1 MPRTNVNC
9 PRCRQPIP
17 ADIQQLFD
25 VREDPQSKARLL
37 SGAVNMAM
45 CPHCGFEGPLSTP
58 VVYHD
63 PEKEMLLTYFPPE
76 MGLPVNEQERII
88 GPLIKQV
95 SDSLPM
101 ELRKGYLLRPQ
112 TMFTFD
118 GMIEKIL
125 AGDGIT
131 KEMIEHQ
138 RSQLKL
144 LERLL
149 TTTAADSRE
158 EIIRQE
164 EALIDEQ
171 FFALLS
177 QIAQASISQ
186 RDEAALQQFGEL
198 QNQLM
203 ALTEVGKKIK
213 VQAEEHQAAIK
224 ALQEASKEGLTRE
237 KLLDLI
243 VKAADS
249 DIRINAYVSMVHSG
263 LDYEFFA
270 LLTSRIEAA
279 ESAEK
284 EKLEALREK
293 LLAMTKKIDEMLRA
307 QMEESRKAVDA
318 IISAPNIEEAVI
330 KNAGAINELFLDAL
344 QNELEQARQAGDLER
359 GAKLNQVAEIIQ
371 KLSTP
376 PEMEIIEKLLGVE
389 TEEERAQLLNSNPD
403 MVTPELVQMLGA
415 FAAQTESDES
425 QPAEVKEQIQAV
437 FSTVMR
443 YAMKNQIVK

>member
-1 MPRTNVNC
+1 MPKTTVSC

-25 VREDPQSKARLL
+25 VRQDPQSKARLL

-76 MGLPVNEQERII
+76 MGMPVNEQERII

-95 SDSLPM
+95 SNSLPM
-101 ELRKGYLLRPQ
+101 EMRKGYLLRPQ

-118 GMIEKIL
+118 GLIENIL

-131 KEMIEHQ
+131 KEMIERQ

-149 TTTAADSRE
+149 STPAADSRA

-171 FFALLS
+171 FFGLLS
-177 QIAQASISQ
+177 QIAQASMSQ
-186 RDEAALQQFGEL
+186 RDEAALQQFGEI
-198 QNQLM
+198 QNQLLE
-203 ALTEVGKKIK
+203 LTEIGKKIK
-213 VQAEEHQAAIK
+213 VQAEDQQEAVK
-224 ALQEASKEGLTRE
+224 ALQEASKDGLTRE

-243 VKAADS
+243 IAAADS
-249 DIRINAYVSMVHSG
+249 DIRLNAYVSMVHSG
-263 LDYEFFA
+263 LDYEFYA
-270 LLTSRIEAA
+270 MLTSRIDAA
-279 ESAEK
+279 EAEEK

-293 LLAMTKKIDEMLRA
+293 LLAMTNKIDEMLRA

-318 IISAPNIEEAVI
+318 IISAPDIEEAVV
-330 KNAGAINELFLDAL
+330 KNAGAINEFFLDAL
-344 QNELEQARQAGDLER
+344 QNELEKAHQASDLER
-359 GAKLNQVAEIIQ
+359 GAKLNQVSEIIR

-376 PEMEIIEKLLGVE
+376 PEMEIVEKLLSVE
-389 TEEERAQLLNSNPD
+389 SDEERAKLLESNPD
-403 MVTPELVQMLGA
+403 MVTPELVQMLGT
-415 FAAQTESDES
+415 FAAQSEADES
-425 QPAEVKEQIQAV
+425 QPDEVKQQIQAV

>member
-1 MPRTNVNC
+1 MPKTTVNC

-25 VREDPQSKARLL
+25 VHQDPQSKARLL
-37 SGAVNMAM
+37 SGAVNVAM

-76 MGLPVNEQERII
+76 MGMPVNEQERII

-118 GMIEKIL
+118 GLIENIL

-131 KEMIEHQ
+131 KEMIERQ

-149 TTTAADSRE
+149 STPAADSRA
-158 EIIRQE
+158 EIIHQE

-171 FFALLS
+171 FFGLLS
-177 QIAQASISQ
+177 QIAQASMSQ
-186 RDEAALQQFGEL
+186 RDEAALQQFGEI
-198 QNQLM
+198 QNQLLE
-203 ALTEVGKKIK
+203 LTEVGKKVK
-213 VQAEEHQAAIK
+213 AQAEEQQEAVK
-224 ALQEASKEGLTRE
+224 ALQEASKDGLTRE

-243 VKAADS
+243 VAAADS
-249 DIRINAYVSMVHSG
+249 DIRLNAYVSMVHSG
-263 LDYEFFA
+263 LDYEFYA
-270 LLTSRIEAA
+270 MLTSRIDAA
-279 ESAEK
+279 EAEEK
-284 EKLEALREK
+284 ENLEALREK
-293 LLAMTKKIDEMLRA
+293 LLAMTNKIDEMLRA

-318 IISAPNIEEAVI
+318 IISAPNIEEAI
-330 KNAGAINELFLDAL
+330 LKNAGAINEFFLDAL
-344 QNELEQARQAGDLER
+344 QSELENAREASDLER
-359 GAKLNQVAEIIQ
+359 SGKLNQVSEIIK

-376 PEMEIIEKLLGVE
+376 PEMEIVEKLLSVQSD
-389 TEEERAQLLNSNPD
+389 EERAQLLESNPG
-403 MVTPELVQMLGA
+403 MVTPELLQMLST
-415 FAAQTESDES
+415 FAAQSEADES
-425 QPAEVKEQIQAV
+425 QPDEVKQQIQAV

-443 YAMKNQIVK
+443 YAMKNQMVK

>member
-1 MPRTNVNC
+1 M
-9 PRCRQPIP
+9 
-17 ADIQQLFD
+17 
-25 VREDPQSKARLL
+25 
-37 SGAVNMAM
+37 
-45 CPHCGFEGPLSTP
+45 
-58 VVYHD
+58 
-63 PEKEMLLTYFPPE
+63 
-76 MGLPVNEQERII
+76 
-88 GPLIKQV
+88 
-95 SDSLPM
+95 
-101 ELRKGYLLRPQ
+101 
-112 TMFTFD
+112 
-118 GMIEKIL
+118 
-125 AGDGIT
+125 
-131 KEMIEHQ
+131 
-138 RSQLKL
+138 
-144 LERLL
+144 
-149 TTTAADSRE
+149 
-158 EIIRQE
+158 
-164 EALIDEQ
+164 
-171 FFALLS
+171 
-177 QIAQASISQ
+177 
-186 RDEAALQQFGEL
+186 
-198 QNQLM
+198 
-203 ALTEVGKKIK
+203 
-213 VQAEEHQAAIK
+213 
-224 ALQEASKEGLTRE
+224 
-237 KLLDLI
+237 
-243 VKAADS
+243 KAADS